1 MYLTAVS
8 RRSRVHL
15 AYISACISAYTSQ
28 AEASI
33 PRESPADYCLKYLEL
48 RRTHLHDT
56 ITHYRA
62 LFGSAINPPN
72 SPNNSPSAEVRT
84 VHAVLPA
91 GVTAGEVIGVADADG
106 VAHLVSSPPP
116 QQQQSDDGATG
127 TTTATFHVASGS
139 WGRPRGE
146 MPPGELY
153 AGAELRRRDLR
164 RDIRRDALL
173 TRCTSLHHPLL
184 CRSCVLLSCWA
195 SERADE
201 MSQTLHAWL
210 PRIDEGAYI
219 AALVEQ
225 ASYCAK

>member
-1 MYLTAVS
+1 M
-8 RRSRVHL
+8 
-15 AYISACISAYTSQ
+15 
-28 AEASI
+28 
-33 PRESPADYCLKYLEL
+33 
-48 RRTHLHDT
+48 
-56 ITHYRA
+56 
-62 LFGSAINPPN
+62 
-72 SPNNSPSAEVRT
+72 
-84 VHAVLPA
+84 HAVLPA
-91 GVTAGEVIGVADADG
+91 GVTAGELIAVADADG
-106 VAHLVSSPPP
+106 VAHLVSSPQ

-127 TTTATFHVASGS
+127 TTATFHVASGS

-164 RDIRRDALL
+164 RDIRRDARL
-173 TRCTSLHHPLL
+173 TRPISQRRPLL

-201 MSQTLHAWL
+201 MGQTLHAWL

>member
-1 MYLTAVS
+1 MG
-8 RRSRVHL
+8 
-15 AYISACISAYTSQ
+15 CISAFISQ

-62 LFGSAINPPN
+62 LFGSAINPPD
-72 SPNNSPSAEVRT
+72 SPKNSPSAEMRT

-91 GVTAGEVIGVADADG
+91 GATAGELIAVADADG
-106 VAHLVSSPPP
+106 IAHLVSSPS

-127 TTTATFHVASGS
+127 TTAATFHVASGS
-139 WGRPRGE
+139 WGRSRGE

-153 AGAELRRRDLR
+153 AGAELRRRDHCQY
-164 RDIRRDALL
+164 IRRDARL
-173 TRCTSLHHPLL
+173 TRPMSQRRPLL

-201 MSQTLHAWL
+201 MGQTLHAWL